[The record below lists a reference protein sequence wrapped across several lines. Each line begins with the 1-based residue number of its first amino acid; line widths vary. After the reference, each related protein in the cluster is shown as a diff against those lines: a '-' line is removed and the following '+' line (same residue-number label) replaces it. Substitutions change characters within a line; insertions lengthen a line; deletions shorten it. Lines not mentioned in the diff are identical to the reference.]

1 LKDYSE
7 IKTSFGLHVKKIR
20 EKKGY
25 TLRDVDNNCALDES
39 NISKI
44 ENGRVNIQLSTIL
57 ELAKG
62 LGVKPKDLLDF
73 EL

>member
-1 LKDYSE
+1 MKDYSE

-25 TLRDVDNNCALDES
+25 TLRDVDKNCALDES

-73 EL
+73 EF